1 MCAQREASRT
11 RRQWCSDLDLRVQRY
26 DPHIRILRGSGSL
39 TGDHA
44 ERFCMMVR
52 EQLALI
58 PRLLVLELSRV
69 AAVDG
74 AGAQALVQAA
84 RLADEAGI
92 RLALVTGIS
101 TAVDT
106 MLRVDGLDE
115 LFEVHS
121 RLGPAIAPMTEH
133 T

>member
-1 MCAQREASRT
+1 MCAQREANRT
-11 RRQWCSDLDLRVQRY
+11 RQRSCSDLDLRVERY
-26 DPHIRILRGSGSL
+26 DPHVRILRGSGSL

-44 ERFCMMVR
+44 DRFCMVVR

-69 AAVDG
+69 AAVDS
-74 AGAQALVQAA
+74 AGAQALVQTA

-92 RLALVTGIS
+92 RLALVAGIS

-106 MLRVDGLDE
+106 MLRVDGLAE
-115 LFEVHS
+115 LFELHP
-121 RLGPAIAPMTEH
+121 RLGPAIAST
-133 T
+133 